1 MSQRVRTRLLAA
13 CAVLLWAA
21 AATTGFAMLTRYKN
35 TPGEQDG
42 APVRWPASSRLEPA
56 TDRHTLVLFAHPHCP
71 CTHASISEL
80 ARLMSHYAGRTAV
93 RVVIVRPEGVGKDW
107 DDTELRRRA
116 ASVQGA
122 TVVLDEG
129 GAEAA
134 LFQANV
140 SGFTVLYDA
149 GGELRFS
156 GGITASRGHE
166 GDSFGQ
172 RRVAA
177 LLSGETADRAD
188 APVFGCSLVGA
199 HHTRMSHA
207 VEEDS

>member
-1 MSQRVRTRLLAA
+1 
-13 CAVLLWAA
+13 
-21 AATTGFAMLTRYKN
+21 MLTRYKN
-35 TPGEQDG
+35 TPGEQEG
-42 APVRWPASSRLEPA
+42 APVRWPAESRLEPA
-56 TDRHTLVLFAHPHCP
+56 ADRHTLVLFAHPHCP

-80 ARLMSHYAGRTAV
+80 ARMMSHFGGRTAV
-93 RVVIVRPEGVGKDW
+93 RVVIVRPQGVGKDW

-122 TVVLDEG
+122 TVVLDED

-134 LFQANV
+134 RFHASV

-149 GGELRFS
+149 GGELRFA

-172 RRVAA
+172 RRIAA
-177 LLSGETADRAD
+177 LLSGQTVDRAD
-188 APVFGCSLVGA
+188 APVFGCSLVGTD
-199 HHTRMSHA
+199 HTRMSHA